1 MKPEPNAS
9 QEVGAGYKYVS
20 LGITFAGGIVLFM
33 GVGYWLDRRFGLT
46 PFGTLTGT
54 LLGAF
59 LSFMVVYRRLQLD
72 AERDRARRAGT
83 KKTP

>member
-1 MKPEPNAS
+1 MKQEPNAS
-9 QEVGAGYKYVS
+9 REVGVGYKYVS
-20 LGITFAGGIVLFM
+20 LGITFAGGIILFM

-46 PFGTLTGT
+46 PFGTVAGT

-72 AERDRARRAGT
+72 AERDRQERRARSE
-83 KKTP
+83 

>member
-1 MKPEPNAS
+1 MKPETHTS

-20 LGITFAGGIVLFM
+20 LGITFAGGIILFM

-46 PFGTLTGT
+46 PLGTVSGTLI
-54 LLGAF
+54 GAF

-72 AERDRARRAGT
+72 AQRERERRAGHQR
-83 KKTP
+83 P